1 MRIEEYCNVANG
13 GLVLR
18 EPLQRYIRFNIIS
31 ADPSINRQLN
41 MLERVAASDIPLL
54 IRGELGC
61 GKDHIAQYAHD
72 ISIRKSKPFLKI
84 NCSYYPEVQTVNKLF
99 GASGLLRQAEGG
111 SLYIENINTLSPQT
125 QQQLWEFISSKEGQQ
140 QNIRFMTCLRDDAKV
155 AFIEPLTDYFGSME
169 FHLPPLRERPVDT
182 LLLTMQRLQFIQ
194 EQYHVTRLIS
204 PNVMEAILDYEWPEN
219 IRQLVRT
226 IDRMAFMSDHTLMNS
241 VNLFQNC
248 LSSHKQ
254 TGKPHAAQEPQP
266 ENKTLKE
273 LVADYEVTIINQY
286 VERYGSLR
294 KAAAALGISHS
305 ALSSK
310 LTKFYAA
317 PPAK

>member
-1 MRIEEYCNVANG
+1 M
-13 GLVLR
+13 
-18 EPLQRYIRFNIIS
+18 
-31 ADPSINRQLN
+31 
-41 MLERVAASDIPLL
+41 
-54 IRGELGC
+54 
-61 GKDHIAQYAHD
+61 
-72 ISIRKSKPFLKI
+72 KI
-84 NCSYYPEVQTVNKLF
+84 NCSYYPEVQTANKLF

-125 QQQLWEFISSKEGQQ
+125 QQQLWEHISSKEGQQ
-140 QNIRFMTCLRDDAKV
+140 QNIRFMTCLQDDTKS

-169 FHLPPLRERPVDT
+169 FHLPPLRERPTDV

-194 EQYHVTRLIS
+194 EQYHVTRIIS
-204 PNVMEAILDYEWPEN
+204 PNVMAAILDYEWPEN
-219 IRQLVRT
+219 IRQLIRT
-226 IDRMAFMSDHTLMNS
+226 IDRMAFMSDNTLMNS
-241 VNLFQNC
+241 VKLFQNC

-254 TGKPHAAQEPQP
+254 TGKPPAAREPQP

-294 KAAAALGISHS
+294 KAAAVLGISHS

-310 LTKFYAA
+310 LTKHHTGST
-317 PPAK
+317 K